1 MKRVFVILLAAVLC
15 VSLAACG
22 EKGGETD
29 ADGSQEPSAASA
41 ASAQDADGTDDKAQT
56 KQTIEVTLDNWQE
69 YFEIR
74 EYLGSSI
81 VTNDFGEPTKYFY
94 DVFTLF
100 AVKEELAE
108 NVVSCDVVIEYDA
121 DSSPKNISFNAKDM
135 TFEIT
140 GDCENEFIPDDYLDS
155 SRFTRGATAK
165 LGDEY
170 IHHDTFKD
178 GKVESVP
185 VIVPYSTLISGF
197 DNNSTNGAS
206 ILNDDKIV
214 WSEWKENNE
223 GYILKYTENVRIT
236 RIQGKLVLNQ

>member
-1 MKRVFVILLAAVLC
+1 MKKRIALLLAAVLC

-22 EKGGETD
+22 KKDRETGV
-29 ADGSQEPSAASA
+29 DGSRELSAVSA
-41 ASAQDADGTDDKAQT
+41 ASAQDADETGGTEPQ

-74 EYLGSSI
+74 EYLESSI
-81 VTNDFGEPTKYFY
+81 ATNDFGEPTKYFY
-94 DVFTLF
+94 SVYTLF
-100 AVKEELAE
+100 AVKEEWAE
-108 NVVSCDVVIEYDA
+108 NVVSCDVAIEYDA

-178 GKVESVP
+178 GKVDTVP
-185 VIVPYSTLISGF
+185 VTVPYSTLISGF
-197 DNNSTNGAS
+197 DNNPTNGAS
-206 ILNDDKIV
+206 ILNDNEVV
-214 WSEWKENNE
+214 WSEWKETNE